1 MPSARSGDGSTDMPS
16 APHVVITGYDRR
28 LAIVASA
35 IRKGSD
41 LSEDAA
47 RVLAIRVLAAL
58 DHIPEIIR

>member
-1 MPSARSGDGSTDMPS
+1 MPS

-35 IRKGSD
+35 VRQGSD

-58 DHIPEIIR
+58 DHIPETIR